1 MVQSPKPTAAP
12 EQVGRST
19 YDDEALTIQARDMDF
34 HWDDVPLHYIPGRM
48 VATHVYNCMHLLLP
62 EGEKAMSA
70 ALAQALPLID
80 DPRLKEEV
88 VGFIGQE
95 ATHADNHGGVLERL
109 VELGL
114 DARPVLS
121 RLDKLLSVIMA
132 DFGDKRIRHQLLCER
147 LALFSALEHFTAVWG
162 KFFLE
167 SEGLANSGMHPM
179 VLDLLKWHG
188 AEEVEHRSVV
198 FDAYQHIDGSYAR
211 RVRMGILGSLA
222 LAAAGFMTLGYLVAK
237 DPERTATR
245 NPWKRYVAPCLDFIK
260 ATREQIIPNTIGFL
274 TEIPVYIRPGFHPSQ
289 LPGMDL
295 AVRYL
300 AEAPIKHH
308 GPSNHSSLAS

>member
-1 MVQSPKPTAAP
+1 MPSEPSKA
-12 EQVGRST
+12 
-19 YDDEALTIQARDMDF
+19 YDDEALAIQARDMDF
-34 HWDDVPLHYIPGRM
+34 CWDDVPLHYIPGRM

-70 ALAQALPLID
+70 ALAQALPLIE

-95 ATHADNHGGVLERL
+95 ATHADSHGGVLERL

-114 DARPVLS
+114 DARPVLG
-121 RLDKLLSVIMA
+121 RLDQLLTVIMGDVA
-132 DFGDKRIRHQLLCER
+132 DERIRHQLLCER
-147 LALFSALEHFTAVWG
+147 LALFSALEHYTAVWG

-167 SEGLANSGMHPM
+167 SEGLSGSGIHPM

-198 FDAYQHIDGSYAR
+198 FDAYQHVDGSHAR
-211 RVRMGILGSLA
+211 RVRMGVLGSAA
-222 LAAAGFMTLGYLVAK
+222 LAAAGFLTLGYLVAK
-237 DPERTATR
+237 DPARTATR
-245 NPWKRYVAPCLDFIK
+245 NPWKRYVAPVAEFVG
-260 ATREQIIPNTIGFL
+260 ATRDGVIPNMLGFL
-274 TEIPVYIRPGFHPSQ
+274 TEIPVYVRPDFHPSQ
-289 LPGMDL
+289 LPGMEL

-300 AEAPIKHH
+300 AEAPIRHH
-308 GPSNHSSLAS
+308 DAAAAS

>member
-1 MVQSPKPTAAP
+1 MADAPIAPTPPGSP
-12 EQVGRST
+12 
-19 YDDEALTIQARDMDF
+19 YDEEALAIHARDMDF
-34 HWDDVPLHYIPGRM
+34 SWGDVPLHYIPGRM

-70 ALAQALPLID
+70 ALAQALPLIE
-80 DPRLKEEV
+80 DPRLAEEV

-95 ATHADNHGGVLERL
+95 ATHADSHGGMLERL
-109 VELGL
+109 VDLGL
-114 DARPVLS
+114 DARPVLR
-121 RLDKLLSVIMA
+121 RLDKLISVIMA
-132 DFGDKRIRHQLLCER
+132 DFGDDRIRRHLLCER

-167 SEGLANSGMHPM
+167 SEGLAASGMHPM

-198 FDAYQHIDGSYAR
+198 FDAYQYVDGSYAR
-211 RVRMGILGSLA
+211 RVRMGVLGSLA

-237 DPERTATR
+237 DPQRTRTR
-245 NPWKRYVAPCLDFIK
+245 NPWRRYVAPLLEFFR
-260 ATREQIIPNTIGFL
+260 ATRDRVIPNTLGFL
-274 TEIPVYIRPGFHPSQ
+274 TEIPVYARRDFHPSQ
-289 LPGMDL
+289 LDGMDL

-300 AEAPIKHH
+300 AQAPIRHQNEH
-308 GPSNHSSLAS
+308 AA

>member
-1 MVQSPKPTAAP
+1 
-12 EQVGRST
+12 
-19 YDDEALTIQARDMDF
+19 MDF
-34 HWDDVPLHYIPGRM
+34 CWDDVPLHYIPGRM

-70 ALAQALPLID
+70 ALAQALPLIE

-95 ATHADNHGGVLERL
+95 ATHADSHGGVLERL

-114 DARPVLS
+114 DARPVLG
-121 RLDKLLSVIMA
+121 RLDQLLTVIMGDVA
-132 DFGDKRIRHQLLCER
+132 DERIRHQLLCER
-147 LALFSALEHFTAVWG
+147 LALFSALEHYTAVWG

-167 SEGLANSGMHPM
+167 SEGLSGSGIHPM

-198 FDAYQHIDGSYAR
+198 FDAYQHVDGSHAR
-211 RVRMGILGSLA
+211 RVRMGVLGSAA
-222 LAAAGFMTLGYLVAK
+222 LAAAGFLTLGYLVAK
-237 DPERTATR
+237 DPARTATR
-245 NPWKRYVAPCLDFIK
+245 NPWKRYVAPVAEFVG
-260 ATREQIIPNTIGFL
+260 ATRDGVIPNMLGFL
-274 TEIPVYIRPGFHPSQ
+274 TEIPVYVRPDFHPSQ
-289 LPGMDL
+289 LPGMEL

-300 AEAPIKHH
+300 AEAPIRHH
-308 GPSNHSSLAS
+308 DAAAAS